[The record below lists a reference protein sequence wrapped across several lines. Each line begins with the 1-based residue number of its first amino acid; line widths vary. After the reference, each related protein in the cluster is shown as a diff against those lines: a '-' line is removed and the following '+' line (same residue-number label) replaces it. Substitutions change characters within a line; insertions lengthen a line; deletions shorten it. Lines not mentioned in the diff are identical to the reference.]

1 MNATVPVELVIIVVN
16 WNGGDLLKRC
26 LASIA
31 AHPPSFTYEIVV
43 VDNASTDG
51 SREWL
56 QSLNDSIR
64 LVTNDANVGFGQ
76 ANNRAFVE
84 TTAPFLLLLNN
95 DAEVTAKSIDAL
107 VATMKTEAKIGV
119 VGPRLVNPDGSLQ
132 ASVWRNPTTPF
143 ELLANAFRLYKILPG
158 KLRANLLLGYHWDHS
173 HRREASLLS
182 GAALLVRRS
191 VIDSVGGF
199 DQRFH
204 MYGED
209 TEWCLRISRGGWQM
223 VFEPEAVV
231 IHHGGASASKRWTS
245 LEKRREEYLS
255 FFRFQRISLSR
266 LLVIAN
272 LLSGALATMTQLFW
286 LFLRRQRRDEPRMVV
301 GLYVNELKAV
311 FLTKGYLR
319 KVG

>member
-266 LLVIAN
+266 FLVIAN